1 MRLKGW
7 NIKHA
12 HWSSSTTFDEDAG
25 LNRTAHQMKV
35 GGGDRDKIN
44 VSMDGQVDHTAG
56 QTGLHTAVWFCSMG
70 QIKKLNATW
79 SVIDLQQT
87 TWEP

>member
-12 HWSSSTTFDEDAG
+12 HRSSSTTFDEDAG
-25 LNRTAHQMKV
+25 LNRTAHQMKA
-35 GGGDRDKIN
+35 GGGDRDEIN

-56 QTGLHTAVWFCSMG
+56 QTGLH
-70 QIKKLNATW
+70 
-79 SVIDLQQT
+79 LQYGFVQ
-87 TWEP
+87 WDK